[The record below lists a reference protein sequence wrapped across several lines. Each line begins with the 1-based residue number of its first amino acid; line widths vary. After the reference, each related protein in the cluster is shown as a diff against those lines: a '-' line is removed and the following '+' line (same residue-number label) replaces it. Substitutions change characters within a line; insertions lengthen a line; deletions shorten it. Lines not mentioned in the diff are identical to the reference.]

1 MVEEI
6 TLYKNND
13 ITIALRKNTESQ
25 KYTKQINIQY
35 YYIQELIDQEK
46 FMIKQI
52 SDSKMLANG
61 MTKALLTQM
70 LKKH

>member
-1 MVEEI
+1 MVEKI
-6 TLYKNND
+6 TLYKDND
-13 ITIALRKNTESQ
+13 INITLRKNTESQ

-35 YYIQELIDQEK
+35 YYIWELIDQGE

-52 SDSKMLANG
+52 SSFKMLANG
-61 MTKALLTQM
+61 MTKDLLTQM